1 MDYSADNEDE
11 GGSQITVKCCLKRE
25 KRKWDKRHYCVYC
38 KKLQS
43 KMAQH
48 LKRKHSDEK
57 EVALAICHPPT
68 SKKHRQILEEL
79 RRQGNYFHNIEVLQK
94 GYIEIVTYRQP
105 SQHADVEDY
114 LPCNMCFGFFIKINY
129 GDMRKCVVKRWV
141 SWK

>member
-1 MDYSADNEDE
+1 
-11 GGSQITVKCCLKRE
+11 
-25 KRKWDKRHYCVYC
+25 
-38 KKLQS
+38 
-43 KMAQH
+43 MAQH

-141 SWK
+141 SWKLSPRRNEESKLLLRLFFHTEDSHRKGAQTLRATAAKCT